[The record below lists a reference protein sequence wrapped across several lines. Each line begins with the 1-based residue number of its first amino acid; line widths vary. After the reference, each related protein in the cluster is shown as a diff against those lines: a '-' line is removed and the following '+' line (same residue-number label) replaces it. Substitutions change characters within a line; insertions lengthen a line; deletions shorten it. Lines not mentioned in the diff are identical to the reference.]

1 MYSRNR
7 NTFHSQTHRV
17 PFSEIDLLRLRNLV
31 KAFCCLQS
39 SSDERTYA
47 YTVASNRVI
56 HIRNELSKM
65 NSGTWAMQNRVFENP
80 TTLSFFY
87 SMKICSFLKNYK
99 NIQFWVT
106 TDDKQ

>member
-1 MYSRNR
+1 MYSSNR

-47 YTVASNRVI
+47 YTVASNRDI
-56 HIRNELSKM
+56 HIRNELTKM
-65 NSGTWAMQNRVFENP
+65 NCN
-80 TTLSFFY
+80 L
-87 SMKICSFLKNYK
+87 CSDGKYFRLIVNHFSRKLQY
-99 NIQFWVT
+99 
-106 TDDKQ
+106 

>member
-1 MYSRNR
+1 MYSSNR

-56 HIRNELSKM
+56 HIRNELTKM
-65 NSGTWAMQNRVFENP
+65 NCNLCSDGKYFRLIFNHFLRKMQIFIE
-80 TTLSFFY
+80 
-87 SMKICSFLKNYK
+87 
-99 NIQFWVT
+99 
-106 TDDKQ
+106 

>member
-1 MYSRNR
+1 MYSSNR

-56 HIRNELSKM
+56 HIRNELTKM
-65 NSGTWAMQNRVFENP
+65 NCSDGKYFRVIFFSLFKKTANFHRVKKDFQNHVLHC
-80 TTLSFFY
+80 T
-87 SMKICSFLKNYK
+87 
-99 NIQFWVT
+99 
-106 TDDKQ
+106 